1 MPSDGRHGRCFRAVT
16 GAGGFETR
24 PYGCY
29 GRTDAWHEIM
39 VNEHHAAPGRAG
51 AGVPAAICW
60 ISMRGLPE
68 TADEPM

>member
-39 VNEHHAAPGRAG
+39 VNEHHAAHGRRGSGGYLLDFDAG
-51 AGVPAAICW
+51 LAGNG
-60 ISMRGLPE
+60 R
-68 TADEPM
+68 